1 MSTLTAATQRR
12 GRNWGPSIHQNFRV
26 DNSATIFVGAFTGL
40 PGANALTSDRGYL
53 VEWQNQVNLQWAGI
67 AIAESATN
75 SLSTSNTV
83 VGDTSASPVVELAVE
98 TGAYVLE
105 QYTVTGVSAQTDVW
119 RTAVYGSNDN
129 DLTTT
134 AGYPAAIGRV
144 LYWYSSTTC
153 DVLLFG
159 MLGHLLFIN

>member
-1 MSTLTAATQRR
+1 MSTLTAAVQRR
-12 GRNWGPSIHQNFRV
+12 TRNWGPAIMQNYRV
-26 DNSATIFVGAFTGL
+26 DNAATIYIGAFCGL

-75 SLSTSNTV
+75 SLSVDGTV
-83 VGDTSASPVVELAVE
+83 VGDTSASPVVQLAVDC
-98 TGAYVLE
+98 GPLVLE

-119 RTAVYGSNDN
+119 RTSVYGSNDN

-134 AGYPAAIGRV
+134 ANYTTAIGRV
-144 LYWYSSTTC
+144 LFWYSSTTC

-159 MLGHLLFIN
+159 QLGHLLFIN